1 MKSIGFIG
9 VGTMGLPMALNLI
22 KKGHSLSFFD
32 PYANN
37 ETIFALTD
45 LGAKQDNNIADL
57 CDGKDFVISMLPI
70 GKNVKDVALGED
82 GIINQ
87 ENTDLIYI
95 DMSTILPA
103 DTIEVSNKLLEK
115 NIQMLDAPVARLVNN
130 AIDGTLLILVGGDK
144 DKFEEI
150 KPILETMGSDVV
162 YCGKNGSG
170 SKMKIINNYMS
181 IVSNIVTAETLSLVE
196 KSGID
201 LNLAIN
207 LLTTTAAG
215 KGHLNVSYPIKVLKN
230 DVSPGFKN
238 TLALKDLKLALEQG
252 ALDGI
257 SLNTG
262 KSALTL
268 YEEAD
273 KTKYKD
279 LDWTSMFNFV
289 KEVNNIT

>member
-1 MKSIGFIG
+1 MIKVGFIG
-9 VGTMGLPMALNLI
+9 VGTMGCPMASNILSKGNNL
-22 KKGHSLSFFD
+22 KFFD
-32 PYANN
+32 PYIQEENKSKLLN
-37 ETIFALTD
+37 
-45 LGAKQDNNIADL
+45 LGGQYCTSIKEL
-57 CDGKDFVISMLPI
+57 LEERDFVITMLPN
-70 GKNVKDVALGED
+70 GNNVKEVCLGDD
-82 GIINQ
+82 GLLKQ
-87 ENTDLIYI
+87 EKKDFIHI

-103 DTIEVSNKLLEK
+103 DSIAINKEFESH
-115 NIQMLDAPVARLVNN
+115 NIKMFDAPVARLVNN
-130 AIDGTLLILVGGDK
+130 AIDGTLLILVGGNK
-144 DKFEEI
+144 EKFNDI
-150 KPILETMGSDVV
+150 KPLLETMGSDVV
-162 YCGKNGSG
+162 YCGKSGSG

-230 DVSPGFKN
+230 DLSPGFKN

-262 KSALTL
+262 KSALNL

-289 KEVNNIT
+289 KQVNNIT